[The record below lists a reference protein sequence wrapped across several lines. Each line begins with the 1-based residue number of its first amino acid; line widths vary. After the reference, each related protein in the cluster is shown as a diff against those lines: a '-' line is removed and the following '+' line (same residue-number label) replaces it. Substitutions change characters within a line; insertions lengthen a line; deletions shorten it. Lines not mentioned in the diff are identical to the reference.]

1 MDGKRYFSAKENYAK
16 FLPLS
21 SVSKLEA
28 FLARPRSGKL
38 AFFFYFGRQN
48 LVIYNVLSRI

>member
-21 SVSKLEA
+21 KVTKIEA
-28 FLARPRSGKL
+28 YLARPRSG
-38 AFFFYFGRQN
+38 N
-48 LVIYNVLSRI
+48 L